1 MNLPDVE
8 VIFQAFVRNANA
20 VATQARTSQAPPR
33 PPPRAPSAPPPLAV
47 NLGDFIRST
56 PSPPLDAALQAEIEA
71 QLDPDL
77 RSEGAAPLDLGE
89 ASHFMGDL
97 ASLEEEAAEPVDLVR
112 RKGDEDER
120 TMPELDVGTSPGST
134 GSPGSTTQR
143 LEAEKVVPDVASVA
157 PPPKPVR
164 EGSELGEIPPRE
176 LERTMADMQ
185 VLLRYGHKAEV
196 GRRLDELH
204 AKYPNDL
211 LLLRRIAEFHV
222 QTGSVEAAKECLFR
236 LATVL
241 FERRNVVGMR
251 SALEQVLVLE
261 PRNPRAHRLL
271 SLLERR
277 QDPV

>member
-20 VATQARTSQAPPR
+20 VAAQARTSQAPPR
-33 PPPRAPSAPPPLAV
+33 APRAPSAPPPLAV
-47 NLGDFIRST
+47 SLGDFASAA
-56 PSPPLDAALQAEIEA
+56 PSPPLDARIASEIEA
-71 QLDPDL
+71 QLDPEL
-77 RSEGAAPLDLGE
+77 RAEGARPLDLGDA
-89 ASHFMGDL
+89 ASHIMGDM
-97 ASLEEEAAEPVDLVR
+97 ASLEEESAEPVELVR
-112 RKGDEDER
+112 KKHGDEEQ
-120 TMPELDVGTSPGST
+120 TQPELEPGGPGSN
-134 GSPGSTTQR
+134 TQR
-143 LEAEKVVPDVASVA
+143 IEAEKVVPDVASVA
-157 PPPKPVR
+157 PPPAPVR

-204 AKYPNDL
+204 SKYPNDL

-222 QTGSVEAAKECLFR
+222 QTGSLAAAKECLFK

-241 FERRNVVGMR
+241 FERRNVHGMR

-277 QDPV
+277 QDPA

>member
-1 MNLPDVE
+1 MGTATARLMNLPDVE
-8 VIFQAFVRNANA
+8 VIFQAFVRNANS
-20 VATQARTSQAPPR
+20 VAMQARTSHAPPQVI
-33 PPPRAPSAPPPLAV
+33 PAPPPVVTLA
-47 NLGDFIRST
+47 DFEAT
-56 PSPPLDAALQAEIEA
+56 ATQPSPPMDARIEAEIEA

-77 RSEGAAPLDLGE
+77 RSEGARPLDLGDA
-89 ASHFMGDL
+89 ASHLIGDM
-97 ASLEEEAAEPVDLVR
+97 ASLEAAPVELVR
-112 RKGDEDER
+112 KKDDEQTR
-120 TMPELDVGTSPGST
+120 PELDT
-134 GSPGSTTQR
+134 GPGSTTQR
-143 LEAEKVVPDVASVA
+143 IEAEKVVPDVASVSPPA
-157 PPPKPVR
+157 PPVR

-204 AKYPNDL
+204 SKYPNDL

-222 QTGSVEAAKECLFR
+222 QTGSLEAAKECLFK

-277 QDPV
+277 QDPS

>member
-33 PPPRAPSAPPPLAV
+33 APRAPSAPPPLAV
-47 NLGDFIRST
+47 SLGDFTAT
-56 PSPPLDAALQAEIEA
+56 PSPPLDARLEAEIEA

-77 RSEGAAPLDLGE
+77 RTEGARPLDLGDA
-89 ASHFMGDL
+89 ASHIMGDL
-97 ASLEEEAAEPVDLVR
+97 ASLEEESAEPVELVR
-112 RKGDEDER
+112 KKGEDEK
-120 TMPELDVGTSPGST
+120 TQPELEPDG
-134 GSPGSTTQR
+134 PGSTTQR

-157 PPPKPVR
+157 PPPAPVR

-204 AKYPNDL
+204 SKYPNDL

-222 QTGSVEAAKECLFR
+222 QTGSLAAAKECLFK

-241 FERRNVVGMR
+241 FERRNVHGMR

-277 QDPV
+277 QDP